1 MTRPSTAPSPSTAA
15 LLVELIDLAVTLNGV
30 PILEGCN
37 LSLLPGEALGVVGPN
52 GAGKSTLL
60 ATVATFIPPT
70 GGSGTVL
77 GAGLGT
83 PHTLSVR
90 PEIAWSGHLPALL
103 SDLTLGENLAMS
115 AQLSGRPATEGRAAL
130 HQVGLG
136 DAQGVRVEKCSNGM
150 RRRADLA
157 RLLVGRP
164 RLLLLD
170 EPDAGLD
177 RDAVA
182 IVTHL
187 IESTTARNGGVVCVS
202 HDAARLS
209 AWVDRVVEIREGTI
223 A

>member
-1 MTRPSTAPSPSTAA
+1 MIRPTTAPPPSTTPF
-15 LLVELIDLAVTLNGV
+15 LVELVDLAVSLNGV
-30 PILEGCN
+30 PVLKGCN
-37 LSLLPGEALGVVGPN
+37 LTLLPGEALGVVGPN

-60 ATVATFIPPT
+60 ATVATFIPP
-70 GGSGTVL
+70 GAGAGTVL

-83 PHTLSVR
+83 PQTLGVR
-90 PEIAWSGHLPALL
+90 SEIAWSGHLPALFP
-103 SDLTLGENLAMS
+103 DLTLGENLGMY
-115 AQLSGRPATEGRAAL
+115 AQLSGRPATEGLAAL

-157 RLLVGRP
+157 RLLIGRP
-164 RLLLLD
+164 RLVLLD

-177 RDAVA
+177 RDAVS

-187 IESTTARNGGVVCVS
+187 IRSTTTRKGGVVCVS
-202 HDAARLS
+202 HDTARLS
-209 AWVDRVVEIREGTI
+209 TWVDRVIEIKEGAI